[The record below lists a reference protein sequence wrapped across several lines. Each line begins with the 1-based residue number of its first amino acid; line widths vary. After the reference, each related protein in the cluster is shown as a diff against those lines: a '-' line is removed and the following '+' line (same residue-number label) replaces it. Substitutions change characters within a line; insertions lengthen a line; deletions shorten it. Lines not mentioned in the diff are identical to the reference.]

1 MPTTLH
7 SAESRPNLDQLHESF
22 QQALPSIQSVALQA
36 FRRVRCPHERAD
48 LVAEAVALCWAWFL
62 AARAAPRAVAVHLVA
77 ARAARAVRA
86 GRQLT
91 DVTVTAPLPIAV

>member
-1 MPTTLH
+1 MPTTNLADPALDRLH
-7 SAESRPNLDQLHESF
+7 GSF
-22 QQALPSIQSVALQA
+22 QQALPSIQSVALRA

-62 AARAAPRAVAVHLVA
+62 AAPAAPRAVAVHLVA

-86 GRQLT
+86 GRRLT
-91 DVTVTAPLPIAV
+91 DITVTAALPAAV